1 MPTMEAIGSFN
12 GLVID
17 GADTFALAGFWS
29 ALMGTE
35 IDEVAND
42 GHYIDLRATDR
53 IPVLRFQRV
62 PERKTLKNR
71 LHLDIEVEDLSGSIA
86 RVRELGGSIVRNVR
100 TEYGWDYAVLA
111 DPEGN
116 EFCAIKRSTV
126 RSPGS

>member
-1 MPTMEAIGSFN
+1 MEAIGSFD

-29 ALMGTE
+29 ALMATQ

-42 GHYIDLRATDR
+42 GHYIDLEATDR

-62 PERKTLKNR
+62 PETKTVKNR
-71 LHLDIEVEDLSGSIA
+71 LHLDIEVQDLEGSIA
-86 RVRELGGSIVRNVR
+86 RVRELGGSVVHDVR

-116 EFCAIKRSTV
+116 EFCAIKRSAA
-126 RSPGS
+126 RSPAN